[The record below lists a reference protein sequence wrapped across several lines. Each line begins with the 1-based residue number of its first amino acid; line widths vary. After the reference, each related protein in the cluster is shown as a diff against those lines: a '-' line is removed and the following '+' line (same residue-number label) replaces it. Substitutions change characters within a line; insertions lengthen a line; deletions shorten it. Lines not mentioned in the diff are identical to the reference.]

1 MTGIIAHLLWYSL
14 RWEIWFSRA
23 EFQAF
28 YGEGIIQHAQKKAE
42 GRQLSEP
49 STWECSQVHWDDGLM
64 QSLSSM
70 SFEAD
75 PLPTLPHTWITL
87 LISLPLCLILLPC
100 SALVSHLLFPHA
112 FFFLPFS
119 LSAPFSPYLLSLQP
133 LLCIAVSRKWERH
146 SITVFMESL
155 MAGRGCVLLATAN
168 RERA

>member
-112 FFFLPFS
+112 FFFFT
-119 LSAPFSPYLLSLQP
+119 FQP
-133 LLCIAVSRKWERH
+133 LSPLFSVSPLTPAFALYCSFQEMREAFNYCVHGIINGRPGVC
-146 SITVFMESL
+146 S
-155 MAGRGCVLLATAN
+155 AGHR
-168 RERA
+168 